1 MRNPVVTRDGFT
13 LYSVGEDFVDDGGS
27 PCEWADEAGGDRVFW
42 PVAKPKD
49 IEEELRLMYE
59 REVQEGNDAESRERD

>member
-1 MRNPVVTRDGFT
+1 
-13 LYSVGEDFVDDGGS
+13 VGEGFVDDGGS

-42 PVAKPKD
+42 PVPKPKD

-59 REVQEGNDAESRERD
+59 REVQNEDDGESEERE